1 MSGNFYNWA
10 GKNYWIS
17 KAVVYS
23 FDDSYFSIPA
33 YAVVGLAVGNGDYH
47 SNFAE
52 IVQEKGGDKNGTQ
65 FTFLIGKLS
74 RGYCTDI
81 RK

>member
-1 MSGNFYNWA
+1 MEIFIIGL
-10 GKNYWIS
+10 GKITGYLKRLYIRLMI
-17 KAVVYS
+17 V
-23 FDDSYFSIPA
+23 FFSIPA

-47 SNFAE
+47 SNFVE
-52 IVQEKGGDKNGTQ
+52 VVQEKGGDKNGTQ